1 MHDSH
6 PFMYYKREYDFAA
19 VQIAPSLRIRPR
31 KSGLFTGA
39 WRTTQTRPFHAT
51 SASNTPCHDMLLHV
65 RKWNRR
71 IPLYWV
77 VGTRPGAHCRLRGGL
92 FLPICEPSALLQAA
106 YAMICHLTCVSAA
119 DICAGSSGSRHRS
132 NMDALPFYTPE
143 FLRSKRDYPARMLH
157 ACS

>member
-1 MHDSH
+1 
-6 PFMYYKREYDFAA
+6 MYYKRVYDFAA

-65 RKWNRR
+65 RKSNRR

-119 DICAGSSGSRHRS
+119 NICAGSSGSRHRS
-132 NMDALPFYTPE
+132 NMDALPCYIPE
-143 FLRSKRDYPARMLH
+143 FLRSKRDYPARMFR